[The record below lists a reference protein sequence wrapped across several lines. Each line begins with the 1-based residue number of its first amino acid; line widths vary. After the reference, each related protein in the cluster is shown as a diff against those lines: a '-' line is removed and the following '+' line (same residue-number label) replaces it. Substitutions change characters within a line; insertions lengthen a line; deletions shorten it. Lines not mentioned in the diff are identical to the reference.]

1 MAEKHY
7 ITFLKN
13 VDELGDFPSQV
24 LDIVIYWDQ
33 NYRIV
38 DWSWEEDAVLE
49 VNERDLDTHVPTAE
63 DLGVI
68 RAYLYEIGL

>member
-24 LDIVIYWDQ
+24 LDMVIYWDR

-38 DWSWEEDAVLE
+38 DWSWEEDE
-49 VNERDLDTHVPTAE
+49 YYYTNGQDLDTHVPTAE
-63 DLGVI
+63 DLSVI
-68 RAYLYEIGL
+68 REYLYDIGL